1 MASAPDY
8 TPPASATIDARQ
20 NAAEAL
26 RLLVAQR
33 RLYSRA
39 KRWQSSRWIGLVIIS
54 LAAPLV
60 TIVWDEAAVWIGACA
75 GLWLFLGRTF
85 FAWRESVI
93 MTKAAIVQEDFDFY
107 VFDMPRSIERADRPS
122 FEDIALISGD
132 ESSLLS
138 TARREKLLD
147 WYPVSAAN
155 PAALTVAIAQR
166 ANAEYS
172 HRLLRRTVAIWL
184 ILTVIW
190 GILLVVVSAA
200 IGLPLATFILGVGL
214 PVLPAALDLSE
225 YLHNISKAASDRR
238 DLANTIEQK
247 IRITEPIEGFELL
260 VWQER
265 LFDLRRTTPQI
276 PDWLYRI
283 TREQNERA
291 MKAAADQLSD
301 RKNPDT

>member
-20 NAAEAL
+20 NTAEAL

-60 TIVWDEAAVWIGACA
+60 TIVWDEAAVWTGACA

-132 ESSLLS
+132 DSSLLS
-138 TARREKLLD
+138 AARREKLLH
-147 WYPVSAAN
+147 WYSVSAAN

-184 ILTVIW
+184 ILTVTW

-247 IRITEPIEGFELL
+247 IGISEPIEGFELL

-301 RKNPDT
+301 RKDPDT